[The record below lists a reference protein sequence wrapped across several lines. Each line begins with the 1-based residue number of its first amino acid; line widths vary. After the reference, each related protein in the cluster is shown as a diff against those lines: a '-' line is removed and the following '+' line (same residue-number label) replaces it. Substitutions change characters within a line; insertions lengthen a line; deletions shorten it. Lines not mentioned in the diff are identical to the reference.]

1 MRGRAGMAKG
11 VRWLRMVGVD
21 EGMERVGGCVRRVE
35 HCIGGV
41 WGWSVGLAGEDL
53 AARN

>member
-21 EGMERVGGCVRRVE
+21 EGMERVGGGVRRSTALE
-35 HCIGGV
+35 ECGG
-41 WGWSVGLAGEDL
+41 GALGGRALDEG
-53 AARN
+53 

>member
-21 EGMERVGGCVRRVE
+21 EGMERVGG
-35 HCIGGV
+35 GV
-41 WGWSVGLAGEDL
+41 GWSIKGAEHWMSAMDEGVRGL
-53 AARN
+53 